1 MKVEI
6 LPDVEAVARAG
17 ADRLAALLRERPA
30 STLGLPT
37 GRTMIPLYA
46 ELARRHRAGEL
57 DLGRARG
64 FNLDEL
70 VLPRE
75 HPATFRAFMA
85 RHAWERIGLDRE
97 RCDLPDSE
105 ADPATECVRYDQ
117 ALSTAGGLDLAILGV
132 GADGHVAYNLP
143 GQPAEATHVVT
154 LPDAL
159 AEQLEVPPAWRP
171 LRAIT
176 LGFAALRSARSL
188 LLLATTRDKATAV
201 RALLRGP
208 EDFAWPCSLLRD
220 HPRLEIL
227 LTPEA
232 AEPGSAS
239 A

>member
-6 LPDVEAVARAG
+6 LPDVEAVAQAG
-17 ADRLAALLRERPA
+17 ADRLADLLRVRPE

-37 GRTMIPLYA
+37 GRTMIPFYA
-46 ELARRHRAGEL
+46 ELARRHGSGAV

-70 VLPRE
+70 VLPKD

-105 ADPATECVRYDQ
+105 AELAAECARYDL
-117 ALSTAGGLDLAILGV
+117 ALHAAGGLDLAILGV

-143 GQPAEATHVVT
+143 GEPVEATHVVV
-154 LPDAL
+154 LPDTL
-159 AEQLEVPPAWRP
+159 AEQLQVPAAWRP

-188 LLLATTRDKATAV
+188 LLLATTRDKAAAV

-208 EDFAWPCSLLRD
+208 GDPAWPCSLLRD
-220 HPRLEIL
+220 HPGLEVL
-227 LTPEA
+227 LTPDAVER
-232 AEPGSAS
+232 GSAPG
-239 A
+239 